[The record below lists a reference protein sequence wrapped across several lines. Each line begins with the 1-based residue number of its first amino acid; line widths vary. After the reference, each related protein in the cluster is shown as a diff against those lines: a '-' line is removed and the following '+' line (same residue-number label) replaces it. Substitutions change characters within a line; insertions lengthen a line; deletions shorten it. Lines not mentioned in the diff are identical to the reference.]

1 MKTSRKNSG
10 VEIRKCLTLADFE
23 GAVHVQRRVW
33 GGDQVAPVPLFVV
46 AAHSGGQVLGAF
58 EEGRMIGFT
67 LAFAGVRDGY
77 YLHSHM
83 AAVLPE
89 LRDRGI
95 GRRLKLAQR
104 EDALARGIQLI
115 EWTFDPLES
124 KNAYFNLNKL
134 GAIARR
140 LIPNC
145 YGITQSAL
153 HHGLPTDRLVA
164 EWWLASERVR
174 GAVSGSGE
182 SSFASKRT
190 GTERVALP
198 EGWERLRVKDRGS
211 AAKAQSKVR
220 QKMEKLFADGYA
232 AVGMERREGR
242 AEYLFVLKNEV
253 EGLQL
258 PETAEL
264 PAKRRR
270 KSARQ

>member
-1 MKTSRKNSG
+1 MKSSRKDSG
-10 VEIRKCLTLADFE
+10 VEIRKCRTLEDFE
-23 GAVHVQRRVW
+23 GAVEIQHRIW
-33 GGDQVAPVPLFVV
+33 GGDQVVPVPIFVV

-67 LAFAGVRDGY
+67 LAFAGVREGY

-83 AAVLPE
+83 AAVVPE

-124 KNAYFNLNKL
+124 KNAYFNLKKL

-145 YGITQSAL
+145 YGITKSAL

-164 EWWLASERVR
+164 EWWLASERVSR
-174 GAVSGSGE
+174 AISGSGE

-190 GTERVALP
+190 KRVALP
-198 EGWERLRVKDRGS
+198 GGWERLRAGDRDS
-211 AAKAQSKVR
+211 AAKGQSEVR
-220 QKMEKLFADGYA
+220 QKMEKLFANGYA
-232 AVGMERREGR
+232 AVGIDRNEST
-242 AEYLFVLKNEV
+242 AEYLFVPTGKM
-253 EGLQL
+253 EGLKL
-258 PETAEL
+258 PVVSGSHGIRTG
-264 PAKRRR
+264 KRDEV
-270 KSARQ
+270 